1 MVDLGGGS
9 GRLPAIV
16 DKCLISINMAE
27 KLLKNVDFGGFFD
40 ITPRELAL
48 EASNGHQS
56 IEQVELYNFAIDD
69 FNEKPR

>member
-16 DKCLISINMAE
+16 ANCLISINMAE
-27 KLLKNVDFGGFFD
+27 KQLKNVDFGGFFN
-40 ITPRELAL
+40 INPRELAL

-56 IEQVELYNFAIDD
+56 IEQV
-69 FNEKPR
+69 